1 MVKEYT
7 QRLTFPFLDFAR
19 LGAMKGRHVNIIFPP
34 RYGNILSDSLSPT
47 PIDSRDHFTNNINE
61 DCRNTG
67 FYVQSWALSQ
77 HLVAGMW

>member
-1 MVKEYT
+1 MVKEHA

-19 LGAMKGRHVNIIFPP
+19 LGAMKGDILTSFPP
-34 RYGNILSDSLSPT
+34 RYGNFLPDSLSPT

-67 FYVQSWALSQ
+67 FYVQSWAISQ